1 MYYEYHDFSKTDKKK
16 LVALMEVGVK
26 NEIEQFLKKSLI
38 KHQAIVEKKHEDIR
52 KPYWAYYEQFKDFS
66 KQLTHTYD
74 GWRHRELPGIIA
86 GLLVDGIL
94 SETDIAD
101 FTPDGREKL
110 AAMEQRIHNYR
121 AS

>member
-26 NEIEQFLKKSLI
+26 KEIEQFLKKSLV
-38 KHQAIVEKKHEDIR
+38 KHQAIVQKTHEDIR
-52 KPYWAYYEQFKDFS
+52 KPYWAFYEEFKTFS
-66 KQLTHTYD
+66 KQLTNTYD
-74 GWRHRELPGIIA
+74 GWRHRALPGIIA

-94 SETDIAD
+94 SETDVSD

-110 AAMEQRIHNYR
+110 AAMEQRIHNFR

>member
-1 MYYEYHDFSKTDKKK
+1 MYYEYQDFSKTDKKK
-16 LVALMEVGVK
+16 LVALVEVGVK
-26 NEIEQFLKKSLI
+26 NEIEQFLKKSLV
-38 KHQAIVEKKHEDIR
+38 KHQAIVEKTHEDIR
-52 KPYWAYYEQFKDFS
+52 KPYWAFYEEFKNFS
-66 KQLTHTYD
+66 KQLNNTYD

-94 SETDIAD
+94 FETDVAD
-101 FTPDGREKL
+101 FSPDGREKL